1 MCHIYNTYMATAQ
14 APSWA
19 LVVQKQCL
27 LSTEP
32 SSVQDAAR
40 PRAAEVVWAGLGR
53 KESMKGLGKHSP
65 AWANRE

>member
-1 MCHIYNTYMATAQ
+1 
-14 APSWA
+14 
-19 LVVQKQCL
+19 VQKQCL